1 MNPAEYAAMFSVEDR
16 HWWYVGVRREVER
29 SLADLRPAGGG
40 PLRILDAGCG
50 TGGLLANLRTS
61 AWRAG
66 VEISSH
72 GIRLARTRRGGVLA
86 QASVAALPFADET
99 FDAVVSIDVLCH
111 SGVEDRQAVEEA
123 ARVLRPGGRLLV
135 QVPAF
140 DWLRGEH
147 DAAVW
152 TKRRYRRAEIT
163 RLLSSAGLATRRS
176 SYRNSL
182 LFPAAA
188 IARLSKRGRA
198 SRVHARS
205 DVRAVPAPINLLL
218 SGILALERRLRISL
232 PFGLSVFCVGE
243 KPVNSV
249 AGAGPQ
255 DLSPRLP
262 QMDASP
268 RDSSAGLSGT
278 DTIRDPASLRQAR
291 RIV

>member
-1 MNPAEYAAMFSVEDR
+1 MNPAEYAAMFAVEDR

-29 SLADLRPAGGG
+29 WLGGLRPSGGR
-40 PLRILDAGCG
+40 PLRVLDAGCG
-50 TGGLLANLRTS
+50 TGGLLANLRTP

-86 QASVAALPFADET
+86 QASVAALPFADGT

-111 SGVEDRQAVEEA
+111 AGVEERQAVEEA

-140 DWLRGEH
+140 DWLRGRH

-152 TKRRYRRAEIT
+152 TKRRYRRAEVT
-163 RLLSSAGLATRRS
+163 TLLAGAGLESRRS
-176 SYRNSL
+176 AYRNSL
-182 LFPAAA
+182 LFPAAV
-188 IARLSKRGRA
+188 IARLAKRGRS
-198 SRVHARS
+198 SREGARS
-205 DVRAVPAPINLLL
+205 DVRAVPAPINRIL
-218 SGILALERRLRISL
+218 SGILALERRLRVPF

-243 KPVNSV
+243 KPMNSV
-249 AGAGPQ
+249 
-255 DLSPRLP
+255 LRS
-262 QMDASP
+262 
-268 RDSSAGLSGT
+268 
-278 DTIRDPASLRQAR
+278 TIPDPASEGQER